1 MSSSFIEERF
11 IQGILL
17 NWWPVDCEVFQRK
30 NRTFGIKFGTKN
42 EQNGTK
48 KSPYSKG
55 LICVNYSDKLLI
67 TPIHFVVVNIFSV
80 FLACNSQY
88 LIWTVGF

>member
-1 MSSSFIEERF
+1 MFFFFIFLGKYRNYANV
-11 IQGILL
+11 IGVGDIIYY
-17 NWWPVDCEVFQRK
+17 K
-30 NRTFGIKFGTKN
+30 NNYKFGPKN